1 MAAKTVAD
9 GVADRNPLY
18 NKTPGP
24 PKIRLPQMNAECG
37 CAPQTRSPGFP
48 PASPIPVVKDLC
60 LQAGGPWGHSHY
72 SQCYRRRAD
81 RQGCAVEVTRISVEG
96 CARTCTVLTSISRQC
111 LFPGRAGQG
120 KPPPN
125 SRRFSITA
133 ARSGNCWTGTLSHLG
148 VAQANAL

>member
-24 PKIRLPQMNAECG
+24 PKIRLPQMNAERG
-37 CAPQTRSPGFP
+37 CAPRSRSPAFP

-60 LQAGGPWGHSHY
+60 LQAGGPWGHSHH

-81 RQGCAVEVTRISVEG
+81 RQGCAVEMTRIFFTAG
-96 CARTCTVLTSISRQC
+96 SRS
-111 LFPGRAGQG
+111 FV
-120 KPPPN
+120 
-125 SRRFSITA
+125 
-133 ARSGNCWTGTLSHLG
+133 H
-148 VAQANAL
+148 